1 MESNTFRDVR
11 DLAGDEKRSLET
23 LLRQPLEEDQRVFI
37 MTFRPEVEPDEASRR
52 NAHAALMQTLD
63 ETQRHAQEQ
72 GVTSAEADA
81 AVEESVRETRPR
93 SS

>member
-23 LLRQPLEEDQRVFI
+23 LLRQPLEEGQRVFI
-37 MTFRPEVEPDEASRR
+37 MTFRPGVEPSEANRQRS
-52 NAHAALMQTLD
+52 HAALIQTLD
-63 ETQRHAQEQ
+63 ETHRHAQEQ
-72 GVTSAEADA
+72 SVTSAEADA
-81 AVEESVRETRPR
+81 AVEDAMRQARPR

>member
-23 LLRQPLEEDQRVFI
+23 LLRQPLDEGQRVFI
-37 MTFRPEVEPDEASRR
+37 MSYRPGVVPDDASRQK
-52 NAHAALMQTLD
+52 AHAVLMQTMD
-63 ETQRHAQEQ
+63 ETHRHGQSL
-72 GVTSAEADA
+72 TSEEADA
-81 AVEESVRETRPR
+81 AVDEAMQQARPR